1 MKKLTVKDFNE
12 FGELKVRIIK
22 KKQEQIEKEVK
33 EELKRR
39 NPKLKP

>member
-22 KKQEQIEKEVK
+22 KKQEQIKK
-33 EELKRR
+33 QNYGQQKTGG
-39 NPKLKP
+39 K